1 MPQMAPPPVPHAPQP
16 MGMHTH
22 PHTPGHGVPI
32 APQAIPYPQAS
43 PQNAVERLAP
53 AMPMQ
58 YPPAPPMYANT
69 SQTTAPMA
77 AKKATLIW
85 WIVGL
90 LVLGAA
96 GGAVLA
102 LVMR

>member
-1 MPQMAPPPVPHAPQP
+1 MAPQP
-16 MGMHTH
+16 
-22 PHTPGHGVPI
+22 
-32 APQAIPYPQAS
+32 IPYPQAS
-43 PQNAVERLAP
+43 PQNAIDRIAP
-53 AMPMQ
+53 PMPMQ
-58 YPPAPPMYANT
+58 YPQAQPSMYPGALQMAAP
-69 SQTTAPMA
+69 A
-77 AKKATLIW
+77 AKKSTLIW

>member
-1 MPQMAPPPVPHAPQP
+1 MVPSSSV
-16 MGMHTH
+16 T
-22 PHTPGHGVPI
+22 
-32 APQAIPYPQAS
+32 
-43 PQNAVERLAP
+43 AV
-53 AMPMQ
+53 
-58 YPPAPPMYANT
+58 
-69 SQTTAPMA
+69 QTQ
-77 AKKATLIW
+77 KSSKLIW

>member
-1 MPQMAPPPVPHAPQP
+1 
-16 MGMHTH
+16 
-22 PHTPGHGVPI
+22 
-32 APQAIPYPQAS
+32 
-43 PQNAVERLAP
+43 
-53 AMPMQ
+53 MPMQ
-58 YPPAPPMYANT
+58 YPQAQPSMYPGASQMAAP
-69 SQTTAPMA
+69 A
-77 AKKATLIW
+77 AKKSTLIW